1 VQVFLGKFVLL
12 LFMTLHVILF
22 GRLADI
28 AGSSVFVNAVAD
40 TDTLIK
46 ALHKTYPALAESKY
60 VIAVDKHVI
69 TSNTLL
75 NEGSVIALLPP
86 FSGG

>member
-1 VQVFLGKFVLL
+1 
-12 LFMTLHVILF
+12 MSMHIILF

-28 AGSSVFVNAVAD
+28 AGNSVFVRDVTD
-40 TDTLIK
+40 TDSLIK
-46 ALHKTYPALAESKY
+46 ALHKTYPALAETKY
-60 VIAVDKHVI
+60 VIAVNKQVI

-75 NEGSVIALLPP
+75 NENTVVALLPP